1 VQQITFEMIIAALT
15 ATAAFSLLVERLVEA
30 LKNIIQSGGTGTVDM
45 ESTIKR
51 IKTAVGLIQD
61 ISANLSGKQRN
72 PQEIADAIEQAL
84 AKNSAGETSTPEP
97 MREEMGDEDTFEVHS
112 SIAIKKLTPMSEED
126 LDWCRLALF
135 YQLSALALG
144 IMIASVM
151 NIHLLSMLLLKTDL
165 FVPLDELND
174 GQKIYLFFD
183 EILTGL
189 VIAGGSQPIHVL
201 LRFLSTRKPP
211 PELAAAIE
219 DDSEEVKLVAT
230 QSVSTV
236 TTSVSPAPA
245 SLASSFSFTAKRAFP
260 AMAPVAS
267 VDTGGWIPIEY
278 HGGVKPE
285 SLQNRNHR
293 PQDPNLIV
301 FHHTAMSSSLGFQ
314 AVVDEFLVNKG
325 WSTGY
330 HCVIMP
336 NGDIRPFCRWDRVG
350 NHTKGLNARSLG
362 VAFHGNFHLD
372 SSDSYSNLDGRFG
385 IQQPT
390 SEQLQAGARLVAL
403 WVHLYE
409 DIKLDFDK
417 YILPHKKAKPG
428 HTVCP
433 GSNFPIEA
441 FQSLVADYYQ
451 KWSQSAYAREQIA
464 EFKLRPYLYKEGVV
478 L

>member
-1 VQQITFEMIIAALT
+1 
-15 ATAAFSLLVERLVEA
+15 
-30 LKNIIQSGGTGTVDM
+30 M

-165 FVPLDELND
+165 FVPSDELND

-260 AMAPVAS
+260 AMAPAWWPCGFTCMKIS
-267 VDTGGWIPIEY
+267 SWI
-278 HGGVKPE
+278 
-285 SLQNRNHR
+285 
-293 PQDPNLIV
+293 LI
-301 FHHTAMSSSLGFQ
+301 
-314 AVVDEFLVNKG
+314 N
-325 WSTGY
+325 
-330 HCVIMP
+330 I
-336 NGDIRPFCRWDRVG
+336 FCRTRRPNRAIRFAPDPIFPLRLFSRWWRTITRNGRNLRMPG
-350 NHTKGLNARSLG
+350 NK
-362 VAFHGNFHLD
+362 
-372 SSDSYSNLDGRFG
+372 
-385 IQQPT
+385 
-390 SEQLQAGARLVAL
+390 
-403 WVHLYE
+403 
-409 DIKLDFDK
+409 
-417 YILPHKKAKPG
+417 
-428 HTVCP
+428 
-433 GSNFPIEA
+433 
-441 FQSLVADYYQ
+441 
-451 KWSQSAYAREQIA
+451 
-464 EFKLRPYLYKEGVV
+464 
-478 L
+478 